1 MVARSFLGMS
11 RNFKTNLF
19 TLLSLF
25 RRLSR
30 SEGLIEKK
38 AVSEPEIIADPTT
51 KTMSANREI
60 PVSNEKPPEAVSK
73 KINSKLG
80 KGSGSIVSKT
90 ELLVYTSKY
99 VTKLVRK
106 IIQ

>member
-1 MVARSFLGMS
+1 MRMVASSFLGMS
-11 RNFKTNLF
+11 RSFNINLF
-19 TLLSLF
+19 ILLSLL

-38 AVSEPEIIADPTT
+38 AVSEPETMADPTT
-51 KTMSANREI
+51 KTISANRDI
-60 PVSNEKPPEAVSK
+60 PVSREKPLNTVSK

-90 ELLVYTSKY
+90 ELLV
-99 VTKLVRK
+99 
-106 IIQ
+106 